1 MKGKIIALFSLCIA
15 MSSHADLGE
24 GQWEMEVTST
34 MQGMPPAVAKQ
45 TRCLSSAEARDASNL
60 FGTPSQGCE
69 FKNRN
74 DNGSRYSFDIVCGG
88 AVKAEGS
95 GEMRYSR
102 DSLDGEIV
110 LRVNPGGQTMET
122 RSRIK
127 ARRLGAC

>member
-1 MKGKIIALFSLCIA
+1 MRRKIMACLLLCVA
-15 MSSHADLGE
+15 MSSRADLGE
-24 GQWEMEVTST
+24 GLWEMDVTT
-34 MQGMPPAVAKQ
+34 MLPGMPPTSGKQ
-45 TRCLSSAEARDASNL
+45 TRCLTAAEARDTSNL
-60 FGTPSQGCE
+60 FGTASPGCE

-74 DNGSRYSFDIVCGG
+74 DNGSVYRFEIVCSG
-88 AVKAEGS
+88 AAKAEGA

-102 DSLDGEIV
+102 DSLDGEFV